1 MVFFGTSGF
10 FGVLA
15 IIGDK
20 YYDGEFSR
28 GGKIGQPA
36 LPHNQ
41 PVYNRMGRVN
51 LQWWVE
57 HITHHGL
64 GSKNSLK

>member
-1 MVFFGTSGF
+1 MFFFTSDFFGA
-10 FGVLA
+10 LA
-15 IIGDK
+15 ILGDK
-20 YYDGEFSR
+20 YYDGEFSK
-28 GGKIGQPA
+28 GGKIGLPG

-64 GSKNSLK
+64 ASKNSLK